1 MSVYIQEV
9 LGLLKRNKKKLILD
23 KQKDHFEF
31 GKLFQNSSLNNAG
44 TYGPRME
51 PFVVKW
57 GDLVCQATEDLT
69 RTQPG
74 SGNLGYVP
82 VYTDPEGTCSWD
94 TLKDSIITQN
104 AIGDTIN
111 IAGNT
116 VIEGDLQVN
125 QNANI
130 NLQLTAGSANILDL
144 TNNRIVIV
152 GTDGELEDDA
162 NFTMDGT
169 TFTANVNVVHGA
181 ITTPPAVPVTTT
193 VLNSNIV
200 LGGPIY
206 DSAGNIGQ
214 LSQVLVGLADGRAVW
229 SNDDIVETLTL
240 GSLWQGNASNLK
252 QELAIGTVD
261 QILIS
266 DGTTFSWED
275 NPAAIVGEVCTVNS
289 IPLWTPDSNTL
300 GCSKLFQ
307 DGNNATPATKVTSS
321 VTFNVVNTTSSII
334 NVGNVAFNGTNR
346 FNFIGLNNFSSGLSS
361 TSNGNTI
368 VSSFYTSTAIDA
380 YNNYID
386 MYYNSGTDTNK
397 LTIGGNSSEVVHP
410 GLVNGSVQ
418 ILPDLELE
426 KVDDDNTLDKVLVRD
441 TTTGIIKQRDA
452 STIFNGSGTLYRLPL
467 WTPNGTSLGDSLL
480 IQDGDEDTPATK
492 VTIEG
497 EAIVEG
503 DLHVETNT
511 FLEGNV
517 EVNGTTKL
525 DTLDQD
531 DTLIQVLVRDTANDN
546 LIKFRDASSIKPQV
560 GFDTLAM
567 TPDGWASTDGNF
579 NAFVNLDDTTTAVK
593 SIRDMTWLVDG
604 DRVVVIAENIKTGSL
619 LADNVIQFPSWSNG
633 ALTTNNFG
641 SWNAGTNLGYPTSTL
656 LFGEKLKFRAE
667 LYQQSSTINQL
678 NWDACCKI
686 YSSNICPL
694 VNNVGFTT
702 VEDTAFNGTL
712 ITSDDGYGGYGNTF
726 SIITQPTN
734 GTVTLNASTGA
745 FVYTPNANY
754 SGADSFTYQVN
765 DGYCDSNIANVNM
778 TITGIP
784 EAPVW
789 TSLDPTDASYGANAW
804 TNLTGGDV
812 LPTYNWT
819 TNDPDD
825 LCTNLTYSMS
835 LVDASG
841 NAGTWLTLTN
851 AGNCTGTLSGTY
863 PGIAGVWTVILT
875 VTDPGGL
882 VATQEFSIAGVIPDE
897 NTYFSFWVDNSGSM
911 TTLMQTLSRQISI
924 GQTMVYVT
932 SVGTSP
938 NQIVVSDTRA
948 SRPNSIFL
956 NDIDGLVGGNTYAG
970 DGGGNVIPATL
981 PTGVTTSFSVQ
992 IINTTNGN
1000 LTNTNINI
1008 TTKTGSTTSS
1018 TTLGCD
1024 TNATGQISAGDYL
1037 LLTISDQ
1044 LASADYADA
1053 NSLRSLFQDFYA
1065 TGGTQA
1071 SGNTDAATNGKNRYS
1086 THVKF
1091 GLMNN
1096 NPGNGENWF
1105 YGLSNYGY
1113 QQTQGQ
1119 FNATISPGGI
1129 FENASSITTLVW
1141 GDEASG
1147 SYDTGGGPYTTSI
1160 STGAAALISDVAS
1173 VKNWITYGPNA
1184 TLLNGTP
1191 TSVSTIGCMFAA
1203 ATPTTVQVRNIGVS
1217 AGVRKGYGYG
1227 DIIDSGFAPRLFVQN
1242 NGSNNGWDNADLM
1255 IQPYGSIT
1263 NPRLIEFAGWNG
1275 DLDFPNAVG
1284 VSQTNSTAGYYQNLV
1299 RSKLQD
1305 LGFQNI

>member
-116 VIEGDLQVN
+116 VIEGNLQVN
-125 QNANI
+125 KNANI
-130 NLQLTAGSANILDL
+130 TLQLTAGSANILDL

-240 GSLWQGNASNLK
+240 GSLWQGNTSNLK

-266 DGTTFSWED
+266 DGTTFSWKD

-289 IPLWTPDSNTL
+289 IPLWTPNSNTL

-307 DGNNATPATKVTSS
+307 DGNNDTPATKVTSS

-346 FNFIGLNNFSSGLSS
+346 LDFIGLNNFSSGLSS

-368 VSSFYTSTAIDA
+368 VSSFYTSTAIDV

-386 MYYNSGTDTNK
+386 MYYTSGSDTNK

-452 STIFNGSGTLYRLPL
+452 SSISPPIGSGTLYRLPL
-467 WTPNGTSLGDSLL
+467 WTPDGTTLGDSLL
-480 IQDGDEDTPATK
+480 IQDGDVSTPATK
-492 VTIEG
+492 VTNDGIL
-497 EAIVEG
+497 I
-503 DLHVETNT
+503 NT
-511 FLEGNV
+511 GV
-517 EVNGTTKL
+517 VKL
-525 DTLDQD
+525 DSVTND
-531 DTLIQVLVRDTANDN
+531 DSLVQVLVRDTGNSN
-546 LIKFRDASSIKPQV
+546 EIKYRSASSIKPQV

-593 SIRDMTWLVDG
+593 SIKDMTWLVDG
-604 DRVVVIAENIKTGSL
+604 DRVVVIAENVKAGSA
-619 LADNVIQFPSWSNG
+619 LADNAIQFPDWVNG
-633 ALTTNNFG
+633 GVTTNNFS
-641 SWNAGTNLGYPTSTL
+641 SWNAGINSGYPTSTL

-667 LYQQSSTINQL
+667 LYQQSATINQL

-686 YSSNICPL
+686 TANNGCP
-694 VNNVGFTT
+694 VATSDNYTID
-702 VEDTAFNGTL
+702 EDSGTL
-712 ITSDDGYGGYGNTF
+712 TATAQVIDDGYGSYGLTYTAL
-726 SIITQPTN
+726 TQPGN
-734 GTVTLNASTGA
+734 GTFTFNNATGAWTYTPDANYFGVEQFTFQAFDGYCNSNVATVTINVIAVNDSPIWVSDDPVTLNTYPNLTAGDQWDYNWVTSDPDTACGNLTYVITVTDITTSTVYTLPDANQWLTFNNVSGCGGTLSGQYPASGGAFTVSMTVSDDSAPTPLSDTQTFTIAGIVPTIDTYFVNWFDASGSLNGAGSVLSQASSIGFVRATNITAVTGSSVAIDAGNQEGPTQNGQFNNDMVDTTSAYRPLNSRYLIVDGMELFVMNQGTGVETTTGA
-745 FVYTPNANY
+745 FVINQAVGT
-754 SGADSFTYQVN
+754 
-765 DGYCDSNIANVNM
+765 IANT
-778 TITGIP
+778 TIN
-784 EAPVW
+784 
-789 TSLDPTDASYGANAW
+789 LDASVTIPINSA
-804 TNLTGGDV
+804 
-812 LPTYNWT
+812 
-819 TNDPDD
+819 
-825 LCTNLTYSMS
+825 
-835 LVDASG
+835 LVFRR
-841 NAGTWLTLTN
+841 T
-851 AGNCTGTLSGTY
+851 
-863 PGIAGVWTVILT
+863 
-875 VTDPGGL
+875 
-882 VATQEFSIAGVIPDE
+882 ATQRKTDYNGGSVA
-897 NTYFSFWVDNSGSM
+897 NTRLTMRSF
-911 TTLMQTLSRQISI
+911 L
-924 GQTMVYVT
+924 
-932 SVGTSP
+932 
-938 NQIVVSDTRA
+938 
-948 SRPNSIFL
+948 
-956 NDIDGLVGGNTYAG
+956 
-970 DGGGNVIPATL
+970 
-981 PTGVTTSFSVQ
+981 
-992 IINTTNGN
+992 
-1000 LTNTNINI
+1000 
-1008 TTKTGSTTSS
+1008 
-1018 TTLGCD
+1018 
-1024 TNATGQISAGDYL
+1024 
-1037 LLTISDQ
+1037 
-1044 LASADYADA
+1044 
-1053 NSLRSLFQDFYA
+1053 QDFYA
-1065 TGGTQA
+1065 TGQTEAQE
-1071 SGNTDAATNGKNRYS
+1071 DAAGIANNPATNGSDEYNIK
-1086 THVKF
+1086 VKF
-1091 GLMNN
+1091 GWRGTA
-1096 NPGNGENWF
+1096 PNGTAGASEHQITF
-1105 YGLSNYGY
+1105 LSNCNNGPLAIGA
-1113 QQTQGQ
+1113 GQ
-1119 FNATISPGGI
+1119 MFDNADSVV
-1129 FENASSITTLVW
+1129 FMAW
-1141 GDEASG
+1141 GDESN
-1147 SYDTGGGPYTTSI
+1147 SYMTG
-1160 STGAAALISDVAS
+1160 
-1173 VKNWITYGPNA
+1173 
-1184 TLLNGTP
+1184 LNYNDRTQGN
-1191 TSVSTIGCMFAA
+1191 
-1203 ATPTTVQVRNIGVS
+1203 TPTTLYDGTAGPLIINNVQGVQS
-1217 AGVRKGYGYG
+1217 YIAAAETLAGNNSIWRGITFNLVG
-1227 DIIDSGFAPRLFVQN
+1227 APSTANLVQGMIN
-1242 NGSNNGWDNADLM
+1242 GVAGSNFGGTWTNADLM
-1255 IQPYGSIT
+1255 PVVNNTAPIK
-1263 NPRLIEFAGWNG
+1263 FA
-1275 DLDFPNAVG
+1275 A
-1284 VSQTNSTAGYYQNLV
+1284 AGYTGDPVQTPTPLTNTINQGSTLFTGQTATQANVTANGQYYMGIARNRLV
-1299 RSKLQD
+1299 A
-1305 LGFQNI
+1305 LGFVGI